1 MASALGVKFKDEQ
14 DQEFIPTGGTLSQ
27 IYKIDMNNIYSK
39 IKDVEFISMCDV
51 DNSLCGK
58 LGASAV
64 FAPQKGAD
72 EDMVKLLDEGL
83 AHLAKIIKRDLHIE
97 VKDIKGAGAAG
108 GLGAGSIAFLQS
120 KLTKGIDVIL
130 DTIKFDKLVSKAD
143 IVFTGEGKFDSQ
155 SLHGKV
161 VMGVANR
168 SQKYKTPVIVVTGAI
183 GENIQE
189 AYNKGITA
197 IFSINKEP
205 MEFSKSALKSKEN
218 MILTME
224 NILRLLKYEVANMQS
239 VLMEKNEHL
248 GIITLNRPK
257 SLNAMNADLVEEF
270 HRALDIFVEDED
282 IHVIILTGAGRA
294 FCAGGDLG
302 YLESLNDDKK
312 RKAFIERVGEMTLKL
327 RNCAKPVIGM
337 INGVTA
343 GAGVNLMLAC
353 DIVCSSEDAKFIQSF
368 VNVGLVPDCGGMYLL
383 KETVGLQKAK
393 ELMFTADVISA
404 QEAEKLKW

>member
-1 MASALGVKFKDEQ
+1 MQNFILVPDSFKGTLSAIEVCNIMKSSIKNLYKDANIISVPVADGGEGTVDAFLYALGGEKKSVWVSDAFNEQKILAHYAMLKDDIAVIEMAACAGLPLVKNRLEPDKTTTFGVGELIIDAINSGAKKIILGLGGSATNDGGCGMAAALGVKFKDEQ
-14 DQEFIPTGGTLSQ
+14 DQKFIPTGGTLSK
-27 IYKIDMNNIYSK
+27 IYKIDMNNIYPK
-39 IKDVEFISMCDV
+39 IKDIEFISMCDV
-51 DNSLCGK
+51 DNPLCGR

-120 KLTKGIDVIL
+120 KLTKGIDVVL
-130 DTIKFDKLVSKAD
+130 DTINFDELVSKAD

-224 NILRLLKYEVANMQS
+224 NILRLLK
-239 VLMEKNEHL
+239 
-248 GIITLNRPK
+248 I
-257 SLNAMNADLVEEF
+257 
-270 HRALDIFVEDED
+270 
-282 IHVIILTGAGRA
+282 
-294 FCAGGDLG
+294 
-302 YLESLNDDKK
+302 
-312 RKAFIERVGEMTLKL
+312 
-327 RNCAKPVIGM
+327 
-337 INGVTA
+337 
-343 GAGVNLMLAC
+343 
-353 DIVCSSEDAKFIQSF
+353 
-368 VNVGLVPDCGGMYLL
+368 
-383 KETVGLQKAK
+383 
-393 ELMFTADVISA
+393 
-404 QEAEKLKW
+404 

>member
-1 MASALGVKFKDEQ
+1 MQNFILVPDSFKGTLSAIEVCNIMKSSIKNLYKDANIISVPVADGGEGTVDAFLYALGGEKKSVWVSDAFNEQKILAHYAMLKDNIAVIEMAACAGLPLVKNRLEPDKTTTFGVGELIVDAINSGAKKIILGIGGSATNDGGCGMAAALGVKFKDEQ
-14 DQEFIPTGGTLSQ
+14 DQKFIPTGGTLSK
-27 IYKIDMNNIYSK
+27 IYKIDMNNIYPK
-39 IKDVEFISMCDV
+39 IKDIEFISMCDV
-51 DNSLCGK
+51 DNPLCGR

-120 KLTKGIDVIL
+120 KLTKGIDVVL
-130 DTIKFDKLVSKAD
+130 DTINFDELVSKAD

-224 NILRLLKYEVANMQS
+224 NILRLLK
-239 VLMEKNEHL
+239 
-248 GIITLNRPK
+248 I
-257 SLNAMNADLVEEF
+257 
-270 HRALDIFVEDED
+270 
-282 IHVIILTGAGRA
+282 
-294 FCAGGDLG
+294 
-302 YLESLNDDKK
+302 
-312 RKAFIERVGEMTLKL
+312 
-327 RNCAKPVIGM
+327 
-337 INGVTA
+337 
-343 GAGVNLMLAC
+343 
-353 DIVCSSEDAKFIQSF
+353 
-368 VNVGLVPDCGGMYLL
+368 
-383 KETVGLQKAK
+383 
-393 ELMFTADVISA
+393 
-404 QEAEKLKW
+404 

>member
-1 MASALGVKFKDEQ
+1 MQNFILVPDSFKGTLSAIEVCNIMKLSIKNLYKDANIISVPVADGGEGTVDAFLYALGGEKKSIWVSDAFNEQKILAHYAMLKDDIAVIEMAACAGLPLVKNRLEPDKTTTFGVGELIIDAIDSGAKKIILGLGGSATNDGGCGMAVALGVKFKDEQ

-39 IKDVEFISMCDV
+39 IEDVEFISMCDV
-51 DNSLCGK
+51 DNPLCGK

-72 EDMVKLLDEGL
+72 EDMVRLLDEGL

-130 DTIKFDKLVSKAD
+130 DTINFDEFVSKAD

-224 NILRLLKYEVANMQS
+224 NILRLLK
-239 VLMEKNEHL
+239 
-248 GIITLNRPK
+248 I
-257 SLNAMNADLVEEF
+257 
-270 HRALDIFVEDED
+270 
-282 IHVIILTGAGRA
+282 
-294 FCAGGDLG
+294 
-302 YLESLNDDKK
+302 
-312 RKAFIERVGEMTLKL
+312 
-327 RNCAKPVIGM
+327 
-337 INGVTA
+337 
-343 GAGVNLMLAC
+343 
-353 DIVCSSEDAKFIQSF
+353 
-368 VNVGLVPDCGGMYLL
+368 
-383 KETVGLQKAK
+383 
-393 ELMFTADVISA
+393 
-404 QEAEKLKW
+404 

>member
-1 MASALGVKFKDEQ
+1 MQNFILVPDSFKGTLSAIEVCNIMKSSIKNLYKDANIISVPVADGGEGTVDAFLYALGGEKKSVWVSDAFNEQKILAHYAMLKDDIAVIEMAACAGLPLVKNRLEPDKTTTFGVGELIIDAINSGAKKIILGLGGSATNDGGCGMAAALGVKFKDEQ

-51 DNSLCGK
+51 DNPLCGK

-72 EDMVKLLDEGL
+72 EDMVNLLDEGL

-130 DTIKFDKLVSKAD
+130 DTIKFDELVSKAD

-224 NILRLLKYEVANMQS
+224 NILRLLK
-239 VLMEKNEHL
+239 
-248 GIITLNRPK
+248 I
-257 SLNAMNADLVEEF
+257 
-270 HRALDIFVEDED
+270 
-282 IHVIILTGAGRA
+282 
-294 FCAGGDLG
+294 
-302 YLESLNDDKK
+302 
-312 RKAFIERVGEMTLKL
+312 
-327 RNCAKPVIGM
+327 
-337 INGVTA
+337 
-343 GAGVNLMLAC
+343 
-353 DIVCSSEDAKFIQSF
+353 
-368 VNVGLVPDCGGMYLL
+368 
-383 KETVGLQKAK
+383 
-393 ELMFTADVISA
+393 
-404 QEAEKLKW
+404 

>member
-1 MASALGVKFKDEQ
+1 MQNFILVPDSFKGTLSAIEVCNIMKSSIKKLYKDANIISVPVADGGEGTVDAFLYALGGEKKSVWVSDAFNEQKILAHYAMLKDDIAIIEMATCAGLPLVKNRLEPDKTTTFGVGELIIDAINSGAKKIILGLGGSATNDGGCGMAAALGVKFKDEQ

-51 DNSLCGK
+51 DNPLCGR

-64 FAPQKGAD
+64 FAPQKGAY

-130 DTIKFDKLVSKAD
+130 DTIKFDELVSKAD

-224 NILRLLKYEVANMQS
+224 NILRLLK
-239 VLMEKNEHL
+239 
-248 GIITLNRPK
+248 I
-257 SLNAMNADLVEEF
+257 
-270 HRALDIFVEDED
+270 
-282 IHVIILTGAGRA
+282 
-294 FCAGGDLG
+294 
-302 YLESLNDDKK
+302 
-312 RKAFIERVGEMTLKL
+312 
-327 RNCAKPVIGM
+327 
-337 INGVTA
+337 
-343 GAGVNLMLAC
+343 
-353 DIVCSSEDAKFIQSF
+353 
-368 VNVGLVPDCGGMYLL
+368 
-383 KETVGLQKAK
+383 
-393 ELMFTADVISA
+393 
-404 QEAEKLKW
+404 

>member
-1 MASALGVKFKDEQ
+1 MQNFILVPDSFKGTLSAIEVCNIMKSSIKNLYKDANIISVPVADGGEGTVDAFLYALGGEKKSVWVSDAFNEQKILAYYAMLKDDIAVIEMAACAGLPLVKNRLEPDKTTTFGVGELIIDAINSGAKKIILGLGGSATNDGGCGMAAALGVKFKDEQ

-51 DNSLCGK
+51 DNPLCGK

-72 EDMVKLLDEGL
+72 EDMVKSLDEGL

-130 DTIKFDKLVSKAD
+130 DTIKFDELVSKAD

-224 NILRLLKYEVANMQS
+224 NILRLLK
-239 VLMEKNEHL
+239 
-248 GIITLNRPK
+248 I
-257 SLNAMNADLVEEF
+257 
-270 HRALDIFVEDED
+270 
-282 IHVIILTGAGRA
+282 
-294 FCAGGDLG
+294 
-302 YLESLNDDKK
+302 
-312 RKAFIERVGEMTLKL
+312 
-327 RNCAKPVIGM
+327 
-337 INGVTA
+337 
-343 GAGVNLMLAC
+343 
-353 DIVCSSEDAKFIQSF
+353 
-368 VNVGLVPDCGGMYLL
+368 
-383 KETVGLQKAK
+383 
-393 ELMFTADVISA
+393 
-404 QEAEKLKW
+404 

>member
-1 MASALGVKFKDEQ
+1 MQNFILVPDSFKGTLSAIEVCNIMKSSIKNLYKDANIISVPVADGGEGTVDAFLYALGGEKKSIWVSDAFNEQKILAHYAMLKDDIAVIEMAACAGLPLVKNRLEPDKTTTFGVGELIIDAINSGAKKIILGLGGSATNDGGCGMAAALGVKFKDEQ

-39 IKDVEFISMCDV
+39 IKDIEFISMCDV
-51 DNSLCGK
+51 DNPLCGR

-72 EDMVKLLDEGL
+72 EDMVKSLDEGL

-130 DTIKFDKLVSKAD
+130 DTINFDELVSKAD

-224 NILRLLKYEVANMQS
+224 NILRLLK
-239 VLMEKNEHL
+239 
-248 GIITLNRPK
+248 I
-257 SLNAMNADLVEEF
+257 
-270 HRALDIFVEDED
+270 
-282 IHVIILTGAGRA
+282 
-294 FCAGGDLG
+294 
-302 YLESLNDDKK
+302 
-312 RKAFIERVGEMTLKL
+312 
-327 RNCAKPVIGM
+327 
-337 INGVTA
+337 
-343 GAGVNLMLAC
+343 
-353 DIVCSSEDAKFIQSF
+353 
-368 VNVGLVPDCGGMYLL
+368 
-383 KETVGLQKAK
+383 
-393 ELMFTADVISA
+393 
-404 QEAEKLKW
+404 

>member
-1 MASALGVKFKDEQ
+1 MQNFILVPDSFKGTLSAIEVCNIMKSSIKNLYKDANIISVPVADGGEGTVDAFLYALGGEKKSVWVSDAFNEQKILAHYAMLKDNIAVIEMATCAGLPLVKNRLEPDKTTTFGVGELIIDAINNGAKKIILGLGGSATNDGGCGMAAALGVKFKDEQ
-14 DQEFIPTGGTLSQ
+14 DQKFIPTGGTLSK

-51 DNSLCGK
+51 DNPLCGR

-72 EDMVKLLDEGL
+72 EDMVKSLDEGL
-83 AHLAKIIKRDLHIE
+83 AHLAKVIKRDLHIE

-130 DTIKFDKLVSKAD
+130 DTINFDELVSKAD
-143 IVFTGEGKFDSQ
+143 SVFTGEGKFDSQ

-224 NILRLLKYEVANMQS
+224 NILRLLK
-239 VLMEKNEHL
+239 
-248 GIITLNRPK
+248 I
-257 SLNAMNADLVEEF
+257 
-270 HRALDIFVEDED
+270 
-282 IHVIILTGAGRA
+282 
-294 FCAGGDLG
+294 
-302 YLESLNDDKK
+302 
-312 RKAFIERVGEMTLKL
+312 
-327 RNCAKPVIGM
+327 
-337 INGVTA
+337 
-343 GAGVNLMLAC
+343 
-353 DIVCSSEDAKFIQSF
+353 
-368 VNVGLVPDCGGMYLL
+368 
-383 KETVGLQKAK
+383 
-393 ELMFTADVISA
+393 
-404 QEAEKLKW
+404 

>member
-1 MASALGVKFKDEQ
+1 MQNFILVPDSFKGTLSAIEVCNIMKSSIKNLYKDANIISVPVADGGEGTVDAFLYALGGEKKSVWVSDAFNEQKILAHYAMLKDDIAVIEMAACAGLPLVKNRLEPDKTTTFGVGELIIDAINSGAKKIILGLGGSATNDGGCGMAVALGVKFKDEQ
-14 DQEFIPTGGTLSQ
+14 EQEFIPTGGTLSQ

-39 IKDVEFISMCDV
+39 IKDVEFVSMCDV
-51 DNSLCGK
+51 DNPLCGK

-130 DTIKFDKLVSKAD
+130 DTIKFDELVSKAD

-224 NILRLLKYEVANMQS
+224 NILRLLK
-239 VLMEKNEHL
+239 
-248 GIITLNRPK
+248 I
-257 SLNAMNADLVEEF
+257 
-270 HRALDIFVEDED
+270 
-282 IHVIILTGAGRA
+282 
-294 FCAGGDLG
+294 
-302 YLESLNDDKK
+302 
-312 RKAFIERVGEMTLKL
+312 
-327 RNCAKPVIGM
+327 
-337 INGVTA
+337 
-343 GAGVNLMLAC
+343 
-353 DIVCSSEDAKFIQSF
+353 
-368 VNVGLVPDCGGMYLL
+368 
-383 KETVGLQKAK
+383 
-393 ELMFTADVISA
+393 
-404 QEAEKLKW
+404 

>member
-1 MASALGVKFKDEQ
+1 MQNFILVPDSFKGTLSAIEVCNIMKSSIKNLYKDANIISVPVADGGEGTVDAFLYALGGEKKSIWVSDAFNEQKILAHYAMLKDNIAVIEMAACAGLPLVKNRLEPDKTTTFGVGELIIDAVNSGAKKIILGLGGSATNDGGCGMAAALGVKFKDEQ

-39 IKDVEFISMCDV
+39 IKDIEFISMCDV
-51 DNSLCGK
+51 DNPLCGK

-72 EDMVKLLDEGL
+72 EDMVKSLDEGL

-130 DTIKFDKLVSKAD
+130 DTINFDELVSKAD

-224 NILRLLKYEVANMQS
+224 NILRLLK
-239 VLMEKNEHL
+239 
-248 GIITLNRPK
+248 I
-257 SLNAMNADLVEEF
+257 
-270 HRALDIFVEDED
+270 
-282 IHVIILTGAGRA
+282 
-294 FCAGGDLG
+294 
-302 YLESLNDDKK
+302 
-312 RKAFIERVGEMTLKL
+312 
-327 RNCAKPVIGM
+327 
-337 INGVTA
+337 
-343 GAGVNLMLAC
+343 
-353 DIVCSSEDAKFIQSF
+353 
-368 VNVGLVPDCGGMYLL
+368 
-383 KETVGLQKAK
+383 
-393 ELMFTADVISA
+393 
-404 QEAEKLKW
+404 

>member
-1 MASALGVKFKDEQ
+1 MQNFILVPDSFKGTLSAIEVCNIMKSSIKNLYKDANIISVPVADGGEGTVDAFLYALGGEKKSIWVSDAFNEQKILAHYAMLKDNIAVIEMAACAGLPLVKNRLEPDKTTTFGVGELIIDAINSGAKKIILGLGGSATNDGGCGMAAALGVKFKDEQ

-51 DNSLCGK
+51 DNPLCGR

-72 EDMVKLLDEGL
+72 EDMVKSLDEGL

-97 VKDIKGAGAAG
+97 VTDIKGAGAAG

-130 DTIKFDKLVSKAD
+130 DTINFDELVSKAD

-224 NILRLLKYEVANMQS
+224 NILRLLK
-239 VLMEKNEHL
+239 
-248 GIITLNRPK
+248 I
-257 SLNAMNADLVEEF
+257 
-270 HRALDIFVEDED
+270 
-282 IHVIILTGAGRA
+282 
-294 FCAGGDLG
+294 
-302 YLESLNDDKK
+302 
-312 RKAFIERVGEMTLKL
+312 
-327 RNCAKPVIGM
+327 
-337 INGVTA
+337 
-343 GAGVNLMLAC
+343 
-353 DIVCSSEDAKFIQSF
+353 
-368 VNVGLVPDCGGMYLL
+368 
-383 KETVGLQKAK
+383 
-393 ELMFTADVISA
+393 
-404 QEAEKLKW
+404 

>member
-1 MASALGVKFKDEQ
+1 MQNFILVPDSFKGTLSAIEVCNIMKSSIKNLYKDANIISVPVADGGEGTVDAFLYVLGGEKKSVWVSDAFNEQKILAHYAMLKDNIAVIEMAACAGLPLVKNRLEPDKTTTFGVGELIIDAVNSGAKKIILGLGGSATNDGGCGMAAALGVKFKDEQ
-14 DQEFIPTGGTLSQ
+14 DQKFIPTGGTLSK
-27 IYKIDMNNIYSK
+27 IYKFDMNNIYPK
-39 IKDVEFISMCDV
+39 IKDIEFISMCDV
-51 DNSLCGK
+51 DNPLCGR

-120 KLTKGIDVIL
+120 KLTKGIDVVL
-130 DTIKFDKLVSKAD
+130 DTINFDELVSKAD

-224 NILRLLKYEVANMQS
+224 NILRLLK
-239 VLMEKNEHL
+239 
-248 GIITLNRPK
+248 I
-257 SLNAMNADLVEEF
+257 
-270 HRALDIFVEDED
+270 
-282 IHVIILTGAGRA
+282 
-294 FCAGGDLG
+294 
-302 YLESLNDDKK
+302 
-312 RKAFIERVGEMTLKL
+312 
-327 RNCAKPVIGM
+327 
-337 INGVTA
+337 
-343 GAGVNLMLAC
+343 
-353 DIVCSSEDAKFIQSF
+353 
-368 VNVGLVPDCGGMYLL
+368 
-383 KETVGLQKAK
+383 
-393 ELMFTADVISA
+393 
-404 QEAEKLKW
+404 

>member
-1 MASALGVKFKDEQ
+1 MQNFILVPDSFKGTLSAIEVCNIMKSSIKNLYKDANIISVPVADGGEGTVDAFLYALGGEKKSIWVSDAFNEQKILAHYAMLKDNIAVIEMAACAGLPLVKNRLEPDKTTTFGVGELIIDAINSGAKKIILGLGGSATNDGGCGMAAALGVKFKDEQ

-51 DNSLCGK
+51 DNPLCGK

-72 EDMVKLLDEGL
+72 EDMVKSLDEGL

-130 DTIKFDKLVSKAD
+130 DTINFDELVSKAD

-224 NILRLLKYEVANMQS
+224 NILRLLK
-239 VLMEKNEHL
+239 
-248 GIITLNRPK
+248 I
-257 SLNAMNADLVEEF
+257 
-270 HRALDIFVEDED
+270 
-282 IHVIILTGAGRA
+282 
-294 FCAGGDLG
+294 
-302 YLESLNDDKK
+302 
-312 RKAFIERVGEMTLKL
+312 
-327 RNCAKPVIGM
+327 
-337 INGVTA
+337 
-343 GAGVNLMLAC
+343 
-353 DIVCSSEDAKFIQSF
+353 
-368 VNVGLVPDCGGMYLL
+368 
-383 KETVGLQKAK
+383 
-393 ELMFTADVISA
+393 
-404 QEAEKLKW
+404 

>member
-1 MASALGVKFKDEQ
+1 MQNFILVPDSFKGTLSAIEVCNIMKSSIKNLYKDANIISVPVADGGEGTVDAFLYALGGEKKSIWVSDAFNEQKILAHYAMLKDNIAVIEMAACAGLPLVKNRLEPDKTTTFGVGELIIDAINSGAKKIILGLGGSATNDGGCGMAVALGVKFKDEQ

-51 DNSLCGK
+51 DNPLCGR

-72 EDMVKLLDEGL
+72 EDMVKSLDEGL

-130 DTIKFDKLVSKAD
+130 DTINFDELVSKAD

-168 SQKYKTPVIVVTGAI
+168 SQKYKTPVIVATGAI

-224 NILRLLKYEVANMQS
+224 NILRLLK
-239 VLMEKNEHL
+239 
-248 GIITLNRPK
+248 I
-257 SLNAMNADLVEEF
+257 
-270 HRALDIFVEDED
+270 
-282 IHVIILTGAGRA
+282 
-294 FCAGGDLG
+294 
-302 YLESLNDDKK
+302 
-312 RKAFIERVGEMTLKL
+312 
-327 RNCAKPVIGM
+327 
-337 INGVTA
+337 
-343 GAGVNLMLAC
+343 
-353 DIVCSSEDAKFIQSF
+353 
-368 VNVGLVPDCGGMYLL
+368 
-383 KETVGLQKAK
+383 
-393 ELMFTADVISA
+393 
-404 QEAEKLKW
+404 

>member
-1 MASALGVKFKDEQ
+1 MQNFILVPDSFKGTLSAIEVCNIMKSSIKNLYKDANIISVPVADGGEGTVDAFLYALGGEKKSVWVSDAFNEQKILAHYAMLKDDIAVIEMAACAGLPLVKNRLEPDKTTTFGVGELIIDAINSGAKKIILGLGGSATNDGGCGMAVALGVKFKDEQ

-39 IKDVEFISMCDV
+39 IKDIEFISMCDV
-51 DNSLCGK
+51 DNPLCGK

-130 DTIKFDKLVSKAD
+130 DTIKFDELVSKAD

-224 NILRLLKYEVANMQS
+224 NILRLLK
-239 VLMEKNEHL
+239 
-248 GIITLNRPK
+248 I
-257 SLNAMNADLVEEF
+257 
-270 HRALDIFVEDED
+270 
-282 IHVIILTGAGRA
+282 
-294 FCAGGDLG
+294 
-302 YLESLNDDKK
+302 
-312 RKAFIERVGEMTLKL
+312 
-327 RNCAKPVIGM
+327 
-337 INGVTA
+337 
-343 GAGVNLMLAC
+343 
-353 DIVCSSEDAKFIQSF
+353 
-368 VNVGLVPDCGGMYLL
+368 
-383 KETVGLQKAK
+383 
-393 ELMFTADVISA
+393 
-404 QEAEKLKW
+404 

>member
-1 MASALGVKFKDEQ
+1 MQNFILVPDSFKGTLSAIEVCNIMKSSIKNLYKDANIISVPVADGGEGTVDAFLYALGGEKKSIWVSDAFNEQKILAHYAMLKDNIAVIEMAACAGLPLVKNRLEPDKTTTFGVGELIIDAINSGAKKIILGLGGSATNDGGCGMAVALGVKFKDEQ

-51 DNSLCGK
+51 DNPLCGR

-72 EDMVKLLDEGL
+72 EDMVKSLDEGL

-130 DTIKFDKLVSKAD
+130 DTINFDELVSKAD

-224 NILRLLKYEVANMQS
+224 NIVRLLK
-239 VLMEKNEHL
+239 
-248 GIITLNRPK
+248 I
-257 SLNAMNADLVEEF
+257 
-270 HRALDIFVEDED
+270 
-282 IHVIILTGAGRA
+282 
-294 FCAGGDLG
+294 
-302 YLESLNDDKK
+302 
-312 RKAFIERVGEMTLKL
+312 
-327 RNCAKPVIGM
+327 
-337 INGVTA
+337 
-343 GAGVNLMLAC
+343 
-353 DIVCSSEDAKFIQSF
+353 
-368 VNVGLVPDCGGMYLL
+368 
-383 KETVGLQKAK
+383 
-393 ELMFTADVISA
+393 
-404 QEAEKLKW
+404 

>member
-1 MASALGVKFKDEQ
+1 MQNFILVPDSFKGTLSAIEVCNIMKSSIKNLYKDANIISVPVADGGEGTVDAFLYALGGEKKSVWVSDAFNEQKILTHYAMLKDDIAVIEMAACAGLPLVKNRLEPDKTTTFGVGELIIDAINSGAKKIILGLGGSATNDGGCGMAAALGVKFKDEQ
-14 DQEFIPTGGTLSQ
+14 DREFIPTGGTLSQ

-39 IKDVEFISMCDV
+39 IKDIEFISMCDV
-51 DNSLCGK
+51 DNPLCGK

-83 AHLAKIIKRDLHIE
+83 AHLAKIIKRDLHIA

-130 DTIKFDKLVSKAD
+130 DTIKFDELVSKAD

-224 NILRLLKYEVANMQS
+224 NILRLLK
-239 VLMEKNEHL
+239 
-248 GIITLNRPK
+248 I
-257 SLNAMNADLVEEF
+257 
-270 HRALDIFVEDED
+270 
-282 IHVIILTGAGRA
+282 
-294 FCAGGDLG
+294 
-302 YLESLNDDKK
+302 
-312 RKAFIERVGEMTLKL
+312 
-327 RNCAKPVIGM
+327 
-337 INGVTA
+337 
-343 GAGVNLMLAC
+343 
-353 DIVCSSEDAKFIQSF
+353 
-368 VNVGLVPDCGGMYLL
+368 
-383 KETVGLQKAK
+383 
-393 ELMFTADVISA
+393 
-404 QEAEKLKW
+404 

>member
-1 MASALGVKFKDEQ
+1 MQNFILVPDSFKGTLSAIEVCNIMKSSIKNLYKDANIISVPVADGGEGTVDAFLYALGGEKKSVWVSDAFNEQKILAHYAMLKDDIAVIEMAACAGLPLVKNRLEPDKTTTFGVGELIIDAINSGAKKIILGLGGSATNDGGCGMAVALGVKFKDEQ

-51 DNSLCGK
+51 DNPLCGR

-72 EDMVKLLDEGL
+72 EDMVKSLDEGL

-130 DTIKFDKLVSKAD
+130 DTINFDELVSKAD

-224 NILRLLKYEVANMQS
+224 NILRLLK
-239 VLMEKNEHL
+239 
-248 GIITLNRPK
+248 I
-257 SLNAMNADLVEEF
+257 
-270 HRALDIFVEDED
+270 
-282 IHVIILTGAGRA
+282 
-294 FCAGGDLG
+294 
-302 YLESLNDDKK
+302 
-312 RKAFIERVGEMTLKL
+312 
-327 RNCAKPVIGM
+327 
-337 INGVTA
+337 
-343 GAGVNLMLAC
+343 
-353 DIVCSSEDAKFIQSF
+353 
-368 VNVGLVPDCGGMYLL
+368 
-383 KETVGLQKAK
+383 
-393 ELMFTADVISA
+393 
-404 QEAEKLKW
+404 

>member
-1 MASALGVKFKDEQ
+1 MQNFILVPDSFKGTLSAIEVCNIMKSSIKNLYKDANIISVPVADGGEGTVDAFLYALGGEKKSVWVSDAFNEQKILAHYAMLKDDIAVIEMAACAGLPLVKNRLEPDKTTTFGVGELIIDAVNSGAKKIILGLGGSATNDGGCGMASALGVKFKDEQ

-83 AHLAKIIKRDLHIE
+83 AHLVKIIKRDLHIE

-224 NILRLLKYEVANMQS
+224 NILRLLK
-239 VLMEKNEHL
+239 
-248 GIITLNRPK
+248 I
-257 SLNAMNADLVEEF
+257 
-270 HRALDIFVEDED
+270 
-282 IHVIILTGAGRA
+282 
-294 FCAGGDLG
+294 
-302 YLESLNDDKK
+302 
-312 RKAFIERVGEMTLKL
+312 
-327 RNCAKPVIGM
+327 
-337 INGVTA
+337 
-343 GAGVNLMLAC
+343 
-353 DIVCSSEDAKFIQSF
+353 
-368 VNVGLVPDCGGMYLL
+368 
-383 KETVGLQKAK
+383 
-393 ELMFTADVISA
+393 
-404 QEAEKLKW
+404 

>member
-1 MASALGVKFKDEQ
+1 MQNFILVPDSFKGTLSAIEVCNIMKSSIKNLYKDANIISVPVADGGEGTVDAFLYALGGEKKSIWVSDAFNEQKILAHYAMLKDDIAVIEMAACAGLPLVKNRLEPDKTTTFGVGELIIDAVNSGAKKIILGLGGSATNDGGCGMAAALGVKFKDEQ

-51 DNSLCGK
+51 DNPLCGR

-72 EDMVKLLDEGL
+72 EDMVRLLDEGL

-130 DTIKFDKLVSKAD
+130 DTIKFDELVSKAD

-224 NILRLLKYEVANMQS
+224 NILRLLK
-239 VLMEKNEHL
+239 
-248 GIITLNRPK
+248 I
-257 SLNAMNADLVEEF
+257 
-270 HRALDIFVEDED
+270 
-282 IHVIILTGAGRA
+282 
-294 FCAGGDLG
+294 
-302 YLESLNDDKK
+302 
-312 RKAFIERVGEMTLKL
+312 
-327 RNCAKPVIGM
+327 
-337 INGVTA
+337 
-343 GAGVNLMLAC
+343 
-353 DIVCSSEDAKFIQSF
+353 
-368 VNVGLVPDCGGMYLL
+368 
-383 KETVGLQKAK
+383 
-393 ELMFTADVISA
+393 
-404 QEAEKLKW
+404 

>member
-1 MASALGVKFKDEQ
+1 MQNFILVPDSFKGTLSAIEVCNIMKSSIKNLYKDANIISVPVADGGEGTVDAFLYALGGEKKSIWVSDAFNEQKILAHYAMLKDNIAVIEMAACAGLPLVKNRLEPDKTTTFGVGELIIDAINSGAKKIILGLGGSATNDGGCGMAVALGVKFKDEQ

-51 DNSLCGK
+51 DNPLCGK

-130 DTIKFDKLVSKAD
+130 DTINFDELVSKAD

-224 NILRLLKYEVANMQS
+224 NILRLLK
-239 VLMEKNEHL
+239 
-248 GIITLNRPK
+248 I
-257 SLNAMNADLVEEF
+257 
-270 HRALDIFVEDED
+270 
-282 IHVIILTGAGRA
+282 
-294 FCAGGDLG
+294 
-302 YLESLNDDKK
+302 
-312 RKAFIERVGEMTLKL
+312 
-327 RNCAKPVIGM
+327 
-337 INGVTA
+337 
-343 GAGVNLMLAC
+343 
-353 DIVCSSEDAKFIQSF
+353 
-368 VNVGLVPDCGGMYLL
+368 
-383 KETVGLQKAK
+383 
-393 ELMFTADVISA
+393 
-404 QEAEKLKW
+404 

>member
-1 MASALGVKFKDEQ
+1 MQNFILVPDSFKGTLSAIEVCNIMKSSIKNLYEDANIISVPVADGGEGTVDAFLYALGGEKKSVWVSDAFNEQKILAHYAMLKDDIAVIEMADCAGLPLVKNRLEPDKTTTFGVGELIIDAINSGAKKIILGLGGSATNDGGCGMASALGVKFKDEQ

-51 DNSLCGK
+51 DNPLCGR

-108 GLGAGSIAFLQS
+108 GLGAGNIAFLQS

-130 DTIKFDKLVSKAD
+130 DTINFDELVSKAD

-224 NILRLLKYEVANMQS
+224 NILRLLK
-239 VLMEKNEHL
+239 
-248 GIITLNRPK
+248 I
-257 SLNAMNADLVEEF
+257 
-270 HRALDIFVEDED
+270 
-282 IHVIILTGAGRA
+282 
-294 FCAGGDLG
+294 
-302 YLESLNDDKK
+302 
-312 RKAFIERVGEMTLKL
+312 
-327 RNCAKPVIGM
+327 
-337 INGVTA
+337 
-343 GAGVNLMLAC
+343 
-353 DIVCSSEDAKFIQSF
+353 
-368 VNVGLVPDCGGMYLL
+368 
-383 KETVGLQKAK
+383 
-393 ELMFTADVISA
+393 
-404 QEAEKLKW
+404 

>member
-1 MASALGVKFKDEQ
+1 MQNFILVPDSFKGTLSAIEVCNIMKSSIKNLYKDANIISVPVADGGEGTVDAFLYALGGEKKSVWVSDAFNEQKILAHYAMLKDDIAVIEMAACAGLPLVKNRLEPDKTTTFGVGELIIDAINSGAKKIILGLGGSATNDGGCGMAAALGVKFKDEQ
-14 DQEFIPTGGTLSQ
+14 NQEFIPTGGTLSQ

-51 DNSLCGK
+51 DNPLCGK

-83 AHLAKIIKRDLHIE
+83 AHLAKIIKRDLYIE

-130 DTIKFDKLVSKAD
+130 DTINFDELVSKAD

-224 NILRLLKYEVANMQS
+224 NILRLLK
-239 VLMEKNEHL
+239 
-248 GIITLNRPK
+248 I
-257 SLNAMNADLVEEF
+257 
-270 HRALDIFVEDED
+270 
-282 IHVIILTGAGRA
+282 
-294 FCAGGDLG
+294 
-302 YLESLNDDKK
+302 
-312 RKAFIERVGEMTLKL
+312 
-327 RNCAKPVIGM
+327 
-337 INGVTA
+337 
-343 GAGVNLMLAC
+343 
-353 DIVCSSEDAKFIQSF
+353 
-368 VNVGLVPDCGGMYLL
+368 
-383 KETVGLQKAK
+383 
-393 ELMFTADVISA
+393 
-404 QEAEKLKW
+404 

>member
-1 MASALGVKFKDEQ
+1 MQNFILVPDSFKGTLSAIEVCNIMKSSIKNLYEDANIISVPVADGGEGTVDAFLYALGGEKKSVWVSDAFNEQKILAHYAMLKDDIAVIEMAACAGLPLVKNRLEPDKTTTFGVGELIIDAINSGAKKIILGLGGSATNDGGCGMAAALGVKFKDEQ

-39 IKDVEFISMCDV
+39 IKDVEFVSMCDV
-51 DNSLCGK
+51 DNPLCGK

-72 EDMVKLLDEGL
+72 EDMVKSLDEGL

-130 DTIKFDKLVSKAD
+130 DTINFDELVSKAD

-224 NILRLLKYEVANMQS
+224 NILRLLK
-239 VLMEKNEHL
+239 
-248 GIITLNRPK
+248 I
-257 SLNAMNADLVEEF
+257 
-270 HRALDIFVEDED
+270 
-282 IHVIILTGAGRA
+282 
-294 FCAGGDLG
+294 
-302 YLESLNDDKK
+302 
-312 RKAFIERVGEMTLKL
+312 
-327 RNCAKPVIGM
+327 
-337 INGVTA
+337 
-343 GAGVNLMLAC
+343 
-353 DIVCSSEDAKFIQSF
+353 
-368 VNVGLVPDCGGMYLL
+368 
-383 KETVGLQKAK
+383 
-393 ELMFTADVISA
+393 
-404 QEAEKLKW
+404 

>member
-1 MASALGVKFKDEQ
+1 MQNFILVPDSFKGTLSAIEVCNIMKSSIKNLYKDANIISVPVADGGEGTVDAFLYALGGEKKSVWVSDAFNEQKILAHYAMLKDDIAVIEMAACAGLPLVKNRLEPDKTTTFGVGELIIDAINSGAKKIILGLGGSATNDGGCGMAAALGVKFKDEQ
-14 DQEFIPTGGTLSQ
+14 NQEFIPTGGTLSQ

-51 DNSLCGK
+51 DNPLCGK

-130 DTIKFDKLVSKAD
+130 DTINFDELVSKAD

-161 VMGVANR
+161 IMGVANR

-224 NILRLLKYEVANMQS
+224 NILRLLK
-239 VLMEKNEHL
+239 
-248 GIITLNRPK
+248 I
-257 SLNAMNADLVEEF
+257 
-270 HRALDIFVEDED
+270 
-282 IHVIILTGAGRA
+282 
-294 FCAGGDLG
+294 
-302 YLESLNDDKK
+302 
-312 RKAFIERVGEMTLKL
+312 
-327 RNCAKPVIGM
+327 
-337 INGVTA
+337 
-343 GAGVNLMLAC
+343 
-353 DIVCSSEDAKFIQSF
+353 
-368 VNVGLVPDCGGMYLL
+368 
-383 KETVGLQKAK
+383 
-393 ELMFTADVISA
+393 
-404 QEAEKLKW
+404 

>member
-1 MASALGVKFKDEQ
+1 MQNFILVPDSFKGTLSAIEVCNIMKSSIKNLYKDANIISVPVADGGEGTVDAFLYALGGEKKSIWVSDAFNEQKILAHYAMLKDNIAVIEMAACAGLPLVKNRLEPDKTTTFGVGELIIDAINSGAKKIILGLGGSATNDGGCGMAVALGVKFKDEQ

-51 DNSLCGK
+51 DNPLCGR

-72 EDMVKLLDEGL
+72 EDMVKSLDEGL

-120 KLTKGIDVIL
+120 KLTKGIGVIL
-130 DTIKFDKLVSKAD
+130 DTINFDELVSKAD

-224 NILRLLKYEVANMQS
+224 NILRLLK
-239 VLMEKNEHL
+239 
-248 GIITLNRPK
+248 I
-257 SLNAMNADLVEEF
+257 
-270 HRALDIFVEDED
+270 
-282 IHVIILTGAGRA
+282 
-294 FCAGGDLG
+294 
-302 YLESLNDDKK
+302 
-312 RKAFIERVGEMTLKL
+312 
-327 RNCAKPVIGM
+327 
-337 INGVTA
+337 
-343 GAGVNLMLAC
+343 
-353 DIVCSSEDAKFIQSF
+353 
-368 VNVGLVPDCGGMYLL
+368 
-383 KETVGLQKAK
+383 
-393 ELMFTADVISA
+393 
-404 QEAEKLKW
+404 

>member
-1 MASALGVKFKDEQ
+1 MQNFILVPDSFKGTLSAIEVCNIMKSSIKNLYKDANIISVPVADGGEGTVDAFLYALGGEKKSVWVSDAFNEQKILAHYAMLKDDIAVIEMATCAGLPLVKNRLEPDKTTTFGVGELIIDAINSGAKKIILGFGGSATNDGGCGMAAALGVKFKDEQ

-51 DNSLCGK
+51 DNPLCGR

-130 DTIKFDKLVSKAD
+130 DTINFDELVSKAD

-224 NILRLLKYEVANMQS
+224 NILRLLK
-239 VLMEKNEHL
+239 
-248 GIITLNRPK
+248 I
-257 SLNAMNADLVEEF
+257 
-270 HRALDIFVEDED
+270 
-282 IHVIILTGAGRA
+282 
-294 FCAGGDLG
+294 
-302 YLESLNDDKK
+302 
-312 RKAFIERVGEMTLKL
+312 
-327 RNCAKPVIGM
+327 
-337 INGVTA
+337 
-343 GAGVNLMLAC
+343 
-353 DIVCSSEDAKFIQSF
+353 
-368 VNVGLVPDCGGMYLL
+368 
-383 KETVGLQKAK
+383 
-393 ELMFTADVISA
+393 
-404 QEAEKLKW
+404 

>member
-1 MASALGVKFKDEQ
+1 MQNFILVPDSFKGTLSAIEVCNIMKSSIKNLYKDANIISVPVADGGEGTVDAFLYALGGEKKSAWVSDAFNEQKILAHYAMLKDDIAVIEMAACAGLPLVKNRLEPDKTTTFGVGELIIDAINNGAKKIILGLGGSATNDGGCGMAAALGVKFKDEQ
-14 DQEFIPTGGTLSQ
+14 NQEFIPTGGTLSQ

-51 DNSLCGK
+51 DNPLCGK

-130 DTIKFDKLVSKAD
+130 DTIKFDELVSKAD

-224 NILRLLKYEVANMQS
+224 NILRLLK
-239 VLMEKNEHL
+239 
-248 GIITLNRPK
+248 I
-257 SLNAMNADLVEEF
+257 
-270 HRALDIFVEDED
+270 
-282 IHVIILTGAGRA
+282 
-294 FCAGGDLG
+294 
-302 YLESLNDDKK
+302 
-312 RKAFIERVGEMTLKL
+312 
-327 RNCAKPVIGM
+327 
-337 INGVTA
+337 
-343 GAGVNLMLAC
+343 
-353 DIVCSSEDAKFIQSF
+353 
-368 VNVGLVPDCGGMYLL
+368 
-383 KETVGLQKAK
+383 
-393 ELMFTADVISA
+393 
-404 QEAEKLKW
+404 

>member
-1 MASALGVKFKDEQ
+1 MQNFILVPDSFKGTLSAIEVCNIMKSSIKNLYKDANIISVPVADGGEGTVDAFLYALGGEKKSVWVSDAFNEQKILAHYAMLKDDIAVIEMAACAGLPLVKNRLEPDKTTTFGVGELIIDAINNGAKKIILGLGGSATNDGGCGMAAALGVKFKDEQ

-51 DNSLCGK
+51 DNPLCGR

-72 EDMVKLLDEGL
+72 EDMVKSLDEGL
-83 AHLAKIIKRDLHIE
+83 AHLAKVIKRDLHIE

-130 DTIKFDKLVSKAD
+130 DTINFDELVSKAD

-224 NILRLLKYEVANMQS
+224 NILRLLK
-239 VLMEKNEHL
+239 
-248 GIITLNRPK
+248 I
-257 SLNAMNADLVEEF
+257 
-270 HRALDIFVEDED
+270 
-282 IHVIILTGAGRA
+282 
-294 FCAGGDLG
+294 
-302 YLESLNDDKK
+302 
-312 RKAFIERVGEMTLKL
+312 
-327 RNCAKPVIGM
+327 
-337 INGVTA
+337 
-343 GAGVNLMLAC
+343 
-353 DIVCSSEDAKFIQSF
+353 
-368 VNVGLVPDCGGMYLL
+368 
-383 KETVGLQKAK
+383 
-393 ELMFTADVISA
+393 
-404 QEAEKLKW
+404 

>member
-1 MASALGVKFKDEQ
+1 MQNFILVPDSFKGTLSAIEVCNIMKSSIKNLYKDANIISVPVADGGEGTVDAFLYALGGEKKSVWVSDAFNEQKILAHYAMLKDDIAVIEMADCAGLPLVKNRLEPDKTTTFGVGELIIDAVNSGAKKIILGLGGSATNDGGCGMASALGVKFKDEQ

-51 DNSLCGK
+51 DNPLCGK

-72 EDMVKLLDEGL
+72 EDMVKSLDEGL

-120 KLTKGIDVIL
+120 KLTKGIDVVL
-130 DTIKFDKLVSKAD
+130 DTINFDELVSKAD

-224 NILRLLKYEVANMQS
+224 NILRLLK
-239 VLMEKNEHL
+239 
-248 GIITLNRPK
+248 I
-257 SLNAMNADLVEEF
+257 
-270 HRALDIFVEDED
+270 
-282 IHVIILTGAGRA
+282 
-294 FCAGGDLG
+294 
-302 YLESLNDDKK
+302 
-312 RKAFIERVGEMTLKL
+312 
-327 RNCAKPVIGM
+327 
-337 INGVTA
+337 
-343 GAGVNLMLAC
+343 
-353 DIVCSSEDAKFIQSF
+353 
-368 VNVGLVPDCGGMYLL
+368 
-383 KETVGLQKAK
+383 
-393 ELMFTADVISA
+393 
-404 QEAEKLKW
+404 

>member
-1 MASALGVKFKDEQ
+1 MQNFILVPDSFKGTLSAIEVCNIMKSSIKNLYKDANIISVPVADGGEGTVDAFLYALGGEKKSVWVSDAFNEQKILAHYAMLKDDIAVIEMAACAGLPLVKNRLEPDKTTTFGVGELIIDAINSGAKKIILGLGGSATNDGGCGMAAALGVKFKDEQ
-14 DQEFIPTGGTLSQ
+14 NQEFIPTGGTLSQ
-27 IYKIDMNNIYSK
+27 FYKIDMNNIYSK

-51 DNSLCGK
+51 DNPLCGK

-130 DTIKFDKLVSKAD
+130 DTIKFDELVSKAD

-224 NILRLLKYEVANMQS
+224 NILRLLK
-239 VLMEKNEHL
+239 
-248 GIITLNRPK
+248 I
-257 SLNAMNADLVEEF
+257 
-270 HRALDIFVEDED
+270 
-282 IHVIILTGAGRA
+282 
-294 FCAGGDLG
+294 
-302 YLESLNDDKK
+302 
-312 RKAFIERVGEMTLKL
+312 
-327 RNCAKPVIGM
+327 
-337 INGVTA
+337 
-343 GAGVNLMLAC
+343 
-353 DIVCSSEDAKFIQSF
+353 
-368 VNVGLVPDCGGMYLL
+368 
-383 KETVGLQKAK
+383 
-393 ELMFTADVISA
+393 
-404 QEAEKLKW
+404 

>member
-1 MASALGVKFKDEQ
+1 MQNFILVPDSFKGTLSAIEVCNIMKSSIKNLYKDANIISVPVADGGEGTVDVFLYALGGEKKSVWVSDAFNEQKILVHYAMLKDDIAVIEMAACAGLPLVKNRLEPDKTTTFGVGELIIDAINSGAKKIILGLGGSATNDGGCGMAAALGVKFKDEQ
-14 DQEFIPTGGTLSQ
+14 NQEFIPTGGTLSQ

-39 IKDVEFISMCDV
+39 IKDVEFVSMCDV
-51 DNSLCGK
+51 DNPLCGR

-130 DTIKFDKLVSKAD
+130 DTINFDELVSKAD

-197 IFSINKEP
+197 IFSVNKEP

-218 MILTME
+218 MVLTME
-224 NILRLLKYEVANMQS
+224 NILRLLK
-239 VLMEKNEHL
+239 
-248 GIITLNRPK
+248 I
-257 SLNAMNADLVEEF
+257 
-270 HRALDIFVEDED
+270 
-282 IHVIILTGAGRA
+282 
-294 FCAGGDLG
+294 
-302 YLESLNDDKK
+302 
-312 RKAFIERVGEMTLKL
+312 
-327 RNCAKPVIGM
+327 
-337 INGVTA
+337 
-343 GAGVNLMLAC
+343 
-353 DIVCSSEDAKFIQSF
+353 
-368 VNVGLVPDCGGMYLL
+368 
-383 KETVGLQKAK
+383 
-393 ELMFTADVISA
+393 
-404 QEAEKLKW
+404 

>member
-1 MASALGVKFKDEQ
+1 MQNFILVPDSFKGTLSAIEVCNIMKSSIKNLYKDANIISVPVADGGEGTVDAFLYALGGEKKSIWVSDAFNEQKILAYYAMLKNDIAVIEMAACAGLPLVKDRLEPDKTTTFGVGELIIDAINSGAKKIILGLGGSATNDGGCGMAGALGVKFKDEQ

-27 IYKIDMNNIYSK
+27 IYKIDMNNIYPK

-51 DNSLCGK
+51 DNPLCGK

-83 AHLAKIIKRDLHIE
+83 AHLAKIIKRDLHIA

-130 DTIKFDKLVSKAD
+130 DTIKFDELVSKAD

-224 NILRLLKYEVANMQS
+224 NILRLLK
-239 VLMEKNEHL
+239 
-248 GIITLNRPK
+248 I
-257 SLNAMNADLVEEF
+257 
-270 HRALDIFVEDED
+270 
-282 IHVIILTGAGRA
+282 
-294 FCAGGDLG
+294 
-302 YLESLNDDKK
+302 
-312 RKAFIERVGEMTLKL
+312 
-327 RNCAKPVIGM
+327 
-337 INGVTA
+337 
-343 GAGVNLMLAC
+343 
-353 DIVCSSEDAKFIQSF
+353 
-368 VNVGLVPDCGGMYLL
+368 
-383 KETVGLQKAK
+383 
-393 ELMFTADVISA
+393 
-404 QEAEKLKW
+404 

>member
-1 MASALGVKFKDEQ
+1 MQNFILVPDSFKGTLSAIEVCNIMKSSIKNLYKDANIISVPVADGGEGTVDAFLYALGGEKKSVWVSDAFNEQKILAHYAMLKDDIAVIEMAVCAGLPLVKNRLEPDKTTTFGVGELIIDAINNGAKKIILGLGGSATNDGGCGMAAALGVKFKDEQ

-39 IKDVEFISMCDV
+39 IKDVEFVSMCDV
-51 DNSLCGK
+51 DNPLCGR

-120 KLTKGIDVIL
+120 KLTKGIDVVL
-130 DTIKFDKLVSKAD
+130 DTINFDELVSKAD

-161 VMGVANR
+161 IMGVANR

-224 NILRLLKYEVANMQS
+224 NILRLLK
-239 VLMEKNEHL
+239 
-248 GIITLNRPK
+248 I
-257 SLNAMNADLVEEF
+257 
-270 HRALDIFVEDED
+270 
-282 IHVIILTGAGRA
+282 
-294 FCAGGDLG
+294 
-302 YLESLNDDKK
+302 
-312 RKAFIERVGEMTLKL
+312 
-327 RNCAKPVIGM
+327 
-337 INGVTA
+337 
-343 GAGVNLMLAC
+343 
-353 DIVCSSEDAKFIQSF
+353 
-368 VNVGLVPDCGGMYLL
+368 
-383 KETVGLQKAK
+383 
-393 ELMFTADVISA
+393 
-404 QEAEKLKW
+404 

>member
-1 MASALGVKFKDEQ
+1 MQNFILVPDSFKGTLSAIEVCNIMKSSIKKLYKDANIISVPVADGGEGTVDAFLYALGGEKKSIWVSDAFNEQKILAHYAMLKDNIAVIEMATCAGLPLVKNRLEPDKTTTFGVGELIIDAINSGAKKIILGLGGSATNDGGCGMAAALGVKFKDEQ

-39 IKDVEFISMCDV
+39 IKDVEFVSMCDV
-51 DNSLCGK
+51 DNPLCGK

-72 EDMVKLLDEGL
+72 EDMVRLLDEGL

-130 DTIKFDKLVSKAD
+130 DTINFDELVSKAD

-224 NILRLLKYEVANMQS
+224 NILRLLK
-239 VLMEKNEHL
+239 
-248 GIITLNRPK
+248 I
-257 SLNAMNADLVEEF
+257 
-270 HRALDIFVEDED
+270 
-282 IHVIILTGAGRA
+282 
-294 FCAGGDLG
+294 
-302 YLESLNDDKK
+302 
-312 RKAFIERVGEMTLKL
+312 
-327 RNCAKPVIGM
+327 
-337 INGVTA
+337 
-343 GAGVNLMLAC
+343 
-353 DIVCSSEDAKFIQSF
+353 
-368 VNVGLVPDCGGMYLL
+368 
-383 KETVGLQKAK
+383 
-393 ELMFTADVISA
+393 
-404 QEAEKLKW
+404 

>member
-1 MASALGVKFKDEQ
+1 MQNFILVPDSFKGTLSAIEVCNIMKSSIKNLYKDANIISVPVADGGEGTVDAFLYALGGEKKSVWVSDAFNEQKILAHYAMLKDNIAVIEMAACAGLPLVKNRLEPDKTTTFGVGELIIDAINSGAKKIILGLGGSATNDGGCGMAAALGVKFKDEQ

-51 DNSLCGK
+51 DNPLCGR

-83 AHLAKIIKRDLHIE
+83 AHLAKVIKRDLHIE

-130 DTIKFDKLVSKAD
+130 DTINFDELVSKAD

-224 NILRLLKYEVANMQS
+224 NILRLLK
-239 VLMEKNEHL
+239 
-248 GIITLNRPK
+248 I
-257 SLNAMNADLVEEF
+257 
-270 HRALDIFVEDED
+270 
-282 IHVIILTGAGRA
+282 
-294 FCAGGDLG
+294 
-302 YLESLNDDKK
+302 
-312 RKAFIERVGEMTLKL
+312 
-327 RNCAKPVIGM
+327 
-337 INGVTA
+337 
-343 GAGVNLMLAC
+343 
-353 DIVCSSEDAKFIQSF
+353 
-368 VNVGLVPDCGGMYLL
+368 
-383 KETVGLQKAK
+383 
-393 ELMFTADVISA
+393 
-404 QEAEKLKW
+404 

>member
-1 MASALGVKFKDEQ
+1 MQNFILVPDSFKGTLSAIEVCNIMKSSIKNLYKDANIISVPVADGGEGTVDAFLYALGGEKKSIWVSDAFNEQKILAHYAMLKDNIAVIEMAACAGLPLVKNRLEPDKTTTFGVGELIIDAINSGAKKIILGLGGSATNDGGCGMASALGVKFKDEQ

-27 IYKIDMNNIYSK
+27 IYKIDMNNIYPK

-51 DNSLCGK
+51 DNPLCGK

-120 KLTKGIDVIL
+120 KLTKGIEVIL
-130 DTIKFDKLVSKAD
+130 DTIKFDELVSKAD

-224 NILRLLKYEVANMQS
+224 NILRLLK
-239 VLMEKNEHL
+239 
-248 GIITLNRPK
+248 I
-257 SLNAMNADLVEEF
+257 
-270 HRALDIFVEDED
+270 
-282 IHVIILTGAGRA
+282 
-294 FCAGGDLG
+294 
-302 YLESLNDDKK
+302 
-312 RKAFIERVGEMTLKL
+312 
-327 RNCAKPVIGM
+327 
-337 INGVTA
+337 
-343 GAGVNLMLAC
+343 
-353 DIVCSSEDAKFIQSF
+353 
-368 VNVGLVPDCGGMYLL
+368 
-383 KETVGLQKAK
+383 
-393 ELMFTADVISA
+393 
-404 QEAEKLKW
+404 

>member
-1 MASALGVKFKDEQ
+1 MQNFILVPDSFKGTLSAIEVCNIMKSSIKNLYKDANIISVPVADGGEGTVDAFLYALGGEKKSVWVSDAFNEQKILAHYAMLKDDIAVIEMAACAGLPLVKNRLEPDKTTTFGVGELIIDAINSGAKKIILGLGGSATNDGGCGMAAALGVKFKDEQ
-14 DQEFIPTGGTLSQ
+14 NQEFIPTGGTLSQ

-51 DNSLCGK
+51 DNPLCGR

-130 DTIKFDKLVSKAD
+130 DTIKFDELVSKAD

-224 NILRLLKYEVANMQS
+224 NILRLLK
-239 VLMEKNEHL
+239 
-248 GIITLNRPK
+248 I
-257 SLNAMNADLVEEF
+257 
-270 HRALDIFVEDED
+270 
-282 IHVIILTGAGRA
+282 
-294 FCAGGDLG
+294 
-302 YLESLNDDKK
+302 
-312 RKAFIERVGEMTLKL
+312 
-327 RNCAKPVIGM
+327 
-337 INGVTA
+337 
-343 GAGVNLMLAC
+343 
-353 DIVCSSEDAKFIQSF
+353 
-368 VNVGLVPDCGGMYLL
+368 
-383 KETVGLQKAK
+383 
-393 ELMFTADVISA
+393 
-404 QEAEKLKW
+404 

>member
-1 MASALGVKFKDEQ
+1 MQNFILVPDSFKGTLSAIEVCNIMKSSIKNLYKDANIISVPVADGGEGTVDAFLYALGGEKKSVWVSDAFNEQKILAHYAMLKDDIAVIEMATCAGLPLVKNRLEPDKTTTFGVGELIIDAVNSGAKKIILGLGGSATNDGGCGMAAALGVKFKDEQ
-14 DQEFIPTGGTLSQ
+14 DQKFIPTGGTLSK
-27 IYKIDMNNIYSK
+27 IYKFDMNNIYPK
-39 IKDVEFISMCDV
+39 IKDIEFISMCDV
-51 DNSLCGK
+51 DNPLCGR

-120 KLTKGIDVIL
+120 KLTKGIDVVL
-130 DTIKFDKLVSKAD
+130 DTINFDELVSKAD

-155 SLHGKV
+155 SLYGKV

-224 NILRLLKYEVANMQS
+224 NILRLLK
-239 VLMEKNEHL
+239 
-248 GIITLNRPK
+248 I
-257 SLNAMNADLVEEF
+257 
-270 HRALDIFVEDED
+270 
-282 IHVIILTGAGRA
+282 
-294 FCAGGDLG
+294 
-302 YLESLNDDKK
+302 
-312 RKAFIERVGEMTLKL
+312 
-327 RNCAKPVIGM
+327 
-337 INGVTA
+337 
-343 GAGVNLMLAC
+343 
-353 DIVCSSEDAKFIQSF
+353 
-368 VNVGLVPDCGGMYLL
+368 
-383 KETVGLQKAK
+383 
-393 ELMFTADVISA
+393 
-404 QEAEKLKW
+404 

>member
-1 MASALGVKFKDEQ
+1 MQNFILVPDSFKGTLSAIEVCNIMKSSIKNLYKDANIISVPVADGGEGTVDAFLYALGGEKKSIWVSDAFNEQKILAHYAMLKDDIAVIEMADCAGLPLVKNRLEPDKTTTFGVGELIIDAINSGAKKIILGLGGSATNDGGCGMAAALGVKFKDEQ

-39 IKDVEFISMCDV
+39 IKDIEFISMCDV
-51 DNSLCGK
+51 DNPLCGR

-72 EDMVKLLDEGL
+72 EDMVRLLDEGL

-130 DTIKFDKLVSKAD
+130 DTINFDELVSKAD

-224 NILRLLKYEVANMQS
+224 NILRLLK
-239 VLMEKNEHL
+239 
-248 GIITLNRPK
+248 I
-257 SLNAMNADLVEEF
+257 
-270 HRALDIFVEDED
+270 
-282 IHVIILTGAGRA
+282 
-294 FCAGGDLG
+294 
-302 YLESLNDDKK
+302 
-312 RKAFIERVGEMTLKL
+312 
-327 RNCAKPVIGM
+327 
-337 INGVTA
+337 
-343 GAGVNLMLAC
+343 
-353 DIVCSSEDAKFIQSF
+353 
-368 VNVGLVPDCGGMYLL
+368 
-383 KETVGLQKAK
+383 
-393 ELMFTADVISA
+393 
-404 QEAEKLKW
+404 